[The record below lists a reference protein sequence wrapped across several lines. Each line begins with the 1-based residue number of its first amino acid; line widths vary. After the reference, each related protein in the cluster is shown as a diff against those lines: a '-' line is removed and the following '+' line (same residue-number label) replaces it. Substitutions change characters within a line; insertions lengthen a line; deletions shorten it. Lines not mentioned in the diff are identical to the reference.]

1 MNNQLIIY
9 SSINNYIKFNNS
21 IILLS
26 KISNLDDYYTYCIII
41 LYNVYIYYISM
52 IINIY

>member
-9 SSINNYIKFNNS
+9 SSINNYIKFND

-26 KISNLDDYYTYCIII
+26 KISSL
-41 LYNVYIYYISM
+41 M
-52 IINIY
+52 IIHIYNNIIQYMLLYINDYQYI